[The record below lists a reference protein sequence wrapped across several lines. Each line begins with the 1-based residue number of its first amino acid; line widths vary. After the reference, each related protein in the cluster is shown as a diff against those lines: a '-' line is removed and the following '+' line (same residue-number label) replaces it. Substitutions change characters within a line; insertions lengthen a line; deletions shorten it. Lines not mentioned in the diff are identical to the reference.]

1 MPMND
6 FKVTTIAILSLLLLL
21 NVVSAQQA
29 IVSDEDAPLSYW
41 YTGSSSDLNYED
53 EWIPFFSLTDAP
65 NSLPLRGFISD
76 SRNYFFDFGAF
87 NWLSDWVESI
97 YGWPVPDYEKG
108 VNDTELVEQLVY
120 LFENATRRLER
131 PVNNVDIDR
140 NYSAVDYVKDFDA
153 PFEAFVPLVV
163 MYGFNEIYDES
174 NVREWIIN
182 TDTIE
187 SCLNEAFPLIEWTA
201 KLYWFNYDNATEFA
215 DLMSE
220 KTQDVRVMIDD
231 DFLNRSDTIIHDI
244 ISSDPLYYSADMV
257 LPALIMLQHNTLW
270 STYYDAA
277 VGGLGRLDSI
287 YPEIDTWCL
296 NGRSVYS
303 YFYGGHPDSP
313 RIDITTTVIHEL
325 GHCVGQTDI
334 HSEFGW
340 LAASSCMSVM
350 AAYQQ
355 TTCFD
360 RFDMDL
366 INNAQALQLWGR
378 YQDEIDYFEEFSLS
392 SSQQDNLEALEGS
405 LSNTPEFLRLYDYS
419 QLQALFYNAEQIL
432 DNLSSELSEPRK
444 SDNWSENS
452 PTLDVHIDWIVGP
465 GFPAADELAAAIE
478 ASIDATRVVVTCEG
492 TLLPSPQYNLTIG
505 VHSTS
510 ENYNDKVL
518 QFWGSHLTEANT
530 SLYSE
535 DDVPEDAWSTMP
547 RNRIFLNHSG
557 YAVDGFTIE
566 DWLTENPFTPEIAG
580 TLHYRFYIM
589 NLENIS
595 LVEPSTYA
603 GLIPYLIIGVG
614 IIGIAAI
621 VIIQYKRLK

>member
-1 MPMND
+1 MD
-6 FKVTTIAILSLLLLL
+6 EFKVTTIAILSLLFLL

-29 IVSDEDAPLSYW
+29 TVSAEDAQLSYW

-53 EWIPFFSLTDAP
+53 EWVPFFSLTDVP
-65 NSLPLRGFISD
+65 NSIPLRGFISD
-76 SRNYFFDFGAF
+76 SRNYFFDFGTF
-87 NWLSDWVESI
+87 NWLSDWVESV

-108 VNDTELVEQLVY
+108 VDDAELAEQLVY

-131 PVNNVDIDR
+131 PTNNVDIDR

-163 MYGFNEIYDES
+163 MYGFNATYDETS
-174 NVREWIIN
+174 IREWIIRP
-182 TDTIE
+182 DIVE
-187 SCLNEAFPLIEWTA
+187 SCLNEAFPLIEWTV

-244 ISSDPLYYSADMV
+244 VSPDPRYHSADMV

-270 STYYDAA
+270 STYYNAA

-296 NGRSVYS
+296 NGRAVYS
-303 YFYGGHPDSP
+303 YFYGGDPARP

-355 TTCFD
+355 PTCFD

-366 INNAQALQLWGR
+366 INNAQALQLWSR
-378 YQDEIDYFEEFSLS
+378 YLDEINYFAEFSLS
-392 SSQQDNLEALEGS
+392 VSQQSDLETLEDS
-405 LSNTPEFLRLYDYS
+405 LSDTPEFLTLYDYS
-419 QLQALFYNAEQIL
+419 QLQALFYEAEQIL

-452 PTLDVHIDWIVGP
+452 PALDVHIDWIIGP
-465 GFPAADELAAAIE
+465 GFPDADELAAAIE
-478 ASIDATRVVVTCEG
+478 TNLDAMRDVITCAG
-492 TLLPSPQYNLTIG
+492 AILPNPRYNLTIG

-510 ENYNDKVL
+510 EDYNNWIF
-518 QFWGSHLTEANT
+518 QFWGSHLIEANT

-557 YAVDGFTIE
+557 YAIDGFSVE
-566 DWLTENPFTPEIAG
+566 EWLTENPFTPDVEDG
-580 TLHYRFYIM
+580 LHYRFYIM

-595 LVEPSTYA
+595 IVESSVYVGLV
-603 GLIPYLIIGVG
+603 PYFIIGAG
-614 IIGIAAI
+614 IIGIAVI
-621 VIIQYKRLK
+621 VILHYKRLK